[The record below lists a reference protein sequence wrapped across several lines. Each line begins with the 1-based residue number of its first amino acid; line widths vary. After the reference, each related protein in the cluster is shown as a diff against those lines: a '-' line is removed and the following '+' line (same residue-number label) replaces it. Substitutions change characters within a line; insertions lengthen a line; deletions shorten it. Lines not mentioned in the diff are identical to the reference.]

1 MIKIKVVDARDQ
13 TKVVMHYIEP
23 LDAMMT
29 VRDFKVKLCKDAE
42 LLSKLFGLFRT
53 TQDGM

>member
-23 LDAMMT
+23 LDPMMT
-29 VRDFKVKLCKDAE
+29 VKAFKIKLCKDAE
-42 LLSKLFGLFRT
+42 LLSKLLG
-53 TQDGM
+53 